1 MGSNVSSTELI
12 KTIITVLKVNLPE
25 EGFPWLTQWLRIC
38 LPIQEMWFRSLGQE
52 VPGEANG
59 SPLQCSCLG
68 NPMDGQQSTGWQ
80 RVKHH

>member
-38 LPIQEMWFRSLGQE
+38 LPIQEMWFNPWVGKISRRRIGNSFQH
-52 VPGEANG
+52 
-59 SPLQCSCLG
+59 SCL
-68 NPMDGQQSTGWQ
+68 
-80 RVKHH
+80 